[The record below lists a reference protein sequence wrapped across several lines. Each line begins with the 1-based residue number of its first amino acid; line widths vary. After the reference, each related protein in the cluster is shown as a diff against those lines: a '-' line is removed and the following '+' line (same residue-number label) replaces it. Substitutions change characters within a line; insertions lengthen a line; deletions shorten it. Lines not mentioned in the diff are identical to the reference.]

1 MDRPAG
7 RGAAAQP
14 GEFWARAV
22 KIAGFDIFTLAIP
35 LVASHLSRATDSGRF
50 LLVRLR
56 DETGG
61 QGWGECPLTERN
73 PAESGQGM
81 PEILRHMILE
91 DLAVRDF
98 DNLASVI
105 GAVGTLLES
114 ASPAR
119 LAACCA
125 VESALLDMVGRRQFQ
140 SAGEVLGRVRRTSV
154 VYGARIF
161 EGGNQSV
168 SRQALALLRA
178 GVRQVTLEIGAD
190 PDTGRRRV
198 ESVREILGD
207 GVELRICPGGTW
219 SAETAIREL
228 EAMGRWHIA
237 GVEQPVPSGHIDM
250 MSQVTAS
257 GLVPVIA
264 TGAVTSRRDV
274 IRLASERACDVV
286 GIRLSECGGLGA
298 AAAMHRI
305 ARDAGLG
312 CQLVA
317 EDSDAGLLAVAGLQF
332 ACRAEGVHYAE
343 WAPTLPRLPEPLT
356 DPAMEGDP
364 AMPVNALRRPGLG
377 VRIDADAVER
387 FASRRISVN

>member
-1 MDRPAG
+1 M
-7 RGAAAQP
+7 
-14 GEFWARAV
+14 

-35 LVASHLSRATDSGRF
+35 LVASDLSAVTNSGRF
-50 LLVRLR
+50 LLVRVR

-61 QGWGECPLTERN
+61 QGWGECPLTERS
-73 PAESGQGM
+73 PAESVEGI
-81 PEILRHMILE
+81 PEILRRLIRE
-91 DLAVRDF
+91 DLAARCF
-98 DNLASVI
+98 DDLASVT
-105 GAVGTLLES
+105 GAVGALLEH

-119 LAACCA
+119 LTACCA
-125 VESALLDMVGRRQFQ
+125 VETALLDLVGRRQFR
-140 SAGEVLGRVRRTSV
+140 SAGEVLGRVRRAAV
-154 VYGARIF
+154 VYGARVF
-161 EGGNQSV
+161 EGSSQSV
-168 SRQALALLRA
+168 SEQALALRRA
-178 GVRQVTLEIGAD
+178 GVRQVTLEIGED
-190 PDTGRRRV
+190 PEAGHRRV

-207 GVELRICPGGTW
+207 GVELRICPGGAW

-228 EAMGRWHIA
+228 EAMARWHIA
-237 GVEQPVPSGHIDM
+237 GVEQPVAVGDIDM

-264 TGAVTSRRDV
+264 TGAITSRQDI

-298 AAAMHRI
+298 AGVMHRI

-317 EDSDAGLLAVAGLQF
+317 EESDAGLLAAAGLHF

-356 DPAMEGDP
+356 DPAMEGNP
-364 AMPVNALRRPGLG
+364 AMPANALRRPGLG

-387 FASRRISVN
+387 FASQRISVS